1 LDARDR
7 LRLGN
12 LAVDTCEV
20 VIVGGGPAGST
31 CAWRLRQAGFDVV
44 VVDKAVFPR
53 NKVCAGWIT
62 PRVLDDLQIA
72 PHEYCDR
79 RTFQPITGFRVG
91 VIGDD
96 NVVEA
101 SYGRVVS
108 FGIRRCEFD
117 DYLLRRSGA
126 RLLLGAPVSGI
137 RRSRAG
143 WVVNETV
150 SAPMLVGAGGHF
162 CPVAR
167 MLNGARYQGR
177 IVAAQELELLID
189 RRSCRVNG
197 ETPELY
203 FAPDLTGYGWCLR
216 KGEYVNVGL
225 GRLDPRAL
233 PAQTAEFIHFLRTTG
248 RIAIEP
254 SACRWR
260 GHAYQLS
267 GSLSRRVVGDAVM
280 LAGDAGALAYPHSG
294 EGIRPAI
301 ESGLIAAAAIVE
313 ANGDYSHDRL
323 EPYARRLQ
331 HRFGAGSLAHLLSRI
346 IPTAISTGMSTALA
360 PWLLDN
366 SWFVRHVVLD
376 RWFLHAREPALAPA

>member
-1 LDARDR
+1 M
-7 LRLGN
+7 
-12 LAVDTCEV
+12 DTCEV

-44 VVDKAVFPR
+44 IVDQAVFPR
-53 NKVCAGWIT
+53 QKVCAGWIT
-62 PRVLDDLQIA
+62 PHVLDELQID
-72 PHEYCDR
+72 PHEYGER

-91 VIGDD
+91 MIGDD

-126 RLLLGAPVSGI
+126 RLLLGAPVSEI

-143 WVVNETV
+143 WVINESVT
-150 SAPMLVGAGGHF
+150 ARMLVGAGGHF
-162 CPVAR
+162 CAVGR
-167 MLNGARYQGR
+167 MLNGARQAGP
-177 IVAAQELELLID
+177 IVVAQELELLLD
-189 RRSCRVNG
+189 RRSCCVNG

-225 GRLDPRAL
+225 GHLDPRGL
-233 PAQTAEFIHFLRTTG
+233 PAKTAQFIHFLRTLE

-254 SACRWR
+254 SACQWR

-267 GSLSRRVVGDAVM
+267 GSPGRSVVGDAVL

-301 ESGLIAAAAIVE
+301 ESGLMAAAAIVE

-331 HRFGAGSLAHLLSRI
+331 QRFGSGSLARLLSRVV
-346 IPTAISTGMSTALA
+346 PAMISTAMSTALA
-360 PWLLDN
+360 PSLLDN
-366 SWFVRHVVLD
+366 SWFVRHVVLN
-376 RWFLHAREPALAPA
+376 RWFLHLREAALAQSATP